1 MDQTIFQQVG
11 HQQNTN
17 PNNQPDFNSLV
28 NWAKQNPQR
37 FEDYVRQTNPQ
48 AYNRALQIRSSTNPQ
63 AIIMQMVQS
72 GGINPNVLRMLGL

>member
-1 MDQTIFQQVG
+1 MDQITFQPVS
-11 HQQNTN
+11 QQNTN
-17 PNNQPDFNSLV
+17 PTNQQDFNSLV
-28 NWAKQNPQR
+28 NWAKQNPQQ
-37 FEDYVRQTNPQ
+37 FEDYVKQTNPQ